1 MLLVHFGLLQ
11 PVVFRKSTELGKN
24 LFEKLQAGTVI
35 RNIKK
40 EENKI
45 GLETQQ
51 TKKHKRFKELS
62 YQAWLELV
70 QWFQI
75 E

>member
-1 MLLVHFGLLQ
+1 LLLVHFGLLQ

-40 EENKI
+40 EKRPKGVKLCCLFLI
-45 GLETQQ
+45 ILSET
-51 TKKHKRFKELS
+51 TGPI
-62 YQAWLELV
+62 QATLGRIVL
-70 QWFQI
+70 
-75 E
+75 

>member
-1 MLLVHFGLLQ
+1 VLVHFGLLQ

-45 GLETQQ
+45 GLE
-51 TKKHKRFKELS
+51 
-62 YQAWLELV
+62 
-70 QWFQI
+70 
-75 E
+75 